1 VIGLTARYVSY
12 EGYGEYYNEELKFS
26 DFDQLEGGDGSV
38 CGPCLPFTPPPPS
51 RRSTSSNTVLTVI
64 CFAFRR

>member
-1 VIGLTARYVSY
+1 MIGLTARYVSY

-38 CGPCLPFTPPPPS
+38 CGPCLPFTPPPPPPPPPPPAA
-51 RRSTSSNTVLTVI
+51 VPVAI
-64 CFAFRR
+64 QY